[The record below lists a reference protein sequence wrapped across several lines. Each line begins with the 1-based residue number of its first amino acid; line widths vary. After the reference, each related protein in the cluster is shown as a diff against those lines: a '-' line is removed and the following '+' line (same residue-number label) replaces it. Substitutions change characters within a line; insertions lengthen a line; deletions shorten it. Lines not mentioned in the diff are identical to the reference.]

1 MMTEEYTLIDIF
13 KYERITRE
21 YCVLKGNHSLTI
33 QELIYLASLEEEF
46 NVDYADYLRFKRM
59 LQIKEFIMSKDKG
72 LGNALPFIKDEIV
85 DYYEKYDYQISQYS
99 FPEKPTIYDILNAA
113 INDKKWDL
121 VFYVYQNESSSLY
134 SLIARTED
142 EFNDKKELKNR
153 KFFIVQ

>member
-59 LQIKEFIMSKDKG
+59 LQIKEFIMSKDKC

-85 DYYEKYDYQISQYS
+85 DYEEDYDYQISQYS
-99 FPEKPTIYDILNAA
+99 FPEKPSIYDILNAA
-113 INDKKWDL
+113 INDKKWNL
-121 VFYVYQNESSSLY
+121 VFYVYQKESMDLY
-134 SLIARTED
+134 SLIAKTED
-142 EFNDKKELKNR
+142 EFSDKKELKNR
-153 KFFIVQ
+153 KFFIIQ